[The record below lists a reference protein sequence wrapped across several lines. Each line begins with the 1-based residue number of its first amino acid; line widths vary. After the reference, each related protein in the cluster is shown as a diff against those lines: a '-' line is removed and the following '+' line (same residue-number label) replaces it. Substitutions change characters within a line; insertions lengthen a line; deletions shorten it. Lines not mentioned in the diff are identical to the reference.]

1 MTKIEL
7 LNLLTEKAKE
17 CRREALLSIR
27 RNRHMN
33 DLSPT
38 DFAKLEKNRQLT
50 QKTIDAIL
58 VDFINGIGVDQ
69 GVDYGL
75 RSKHLKKK

>member
-7 LNLLTEKAKE
+7 LELLTRQVKE
-17 CRREALLSIR
+17 YRKSGVLESLA

-33 DLSPT
+33 QYEG
-38 DFAKLEKNRQLT
+38 EKVSGQ
-50 QKTIDAIL
+50 TIDAIL
-58 VDFINGIGVDQ
+58 VDLINFIAARQ

-75 RSKHLKKK
+75 YTSDLDKE

>member
-7 LNLLTEKAKE
+7 LNMLTREAKE
-17 CRREALLSIR
+17 YRKSGVLESLA

-33 DLSPT
+33 QYEG
-38 DFAKLEKNRQLT
+38 EKVSGQ
-50 QKTIDAIL
+50 TIDAIL
-58 VDFINGIGVDQ
+58 VDFINRVGARQ

-75 RSKHLKKK
+75 YTVDLDTQA

>member
-17 CRREALLSIR
+17 YRREALSSTK

-33 DLSPT
+33 DLSPA

-50 QKTIDAIL
+50 QRAIDALL
-58 VDFINGIGVDQ
+58 VGFINGIGVDQ

-75 RSKHLKKK
+75 YSKDLKKK